1 MPCSSSQSESRRET
15 TKSIFYGISV
25 SIKRLN
31 LAKTLTTL
39 RALARFYA
47 TGSSTSTEFTDADTL
62 VSLNSRY
69 QDSFLLAT
77 SADGDFEFNGDGSQ
91 SINIVSGTR
100 AYALATDLFKVSRVE
115 IKYPST
121 STDYV
126 EANQITGNGM
136 TTGKD
141 SYVAD
146 ADFDLLGGKIE
157 IFVSDITANIQA
169 VTNGIK
175 VYYQKELTELS
186 AGTDAVI
193 FPDVFARYIAI
204 GAAIAF
210 CGVNG
215 LSTRISWLTNEY
227 QIAESKL
234 IEYVANRNNAKR
246 SSLNFKR
253 EDYGNGYSVSDKQ
266 I

>member
-1 MPCSSSQSESRRET
+1 
-15 TKSIFYGISV
+15 
-25 SIKRLN
+25 

-47 TGSSTSTEFTDADTL
+47 TGSSTSTEFTDADSL
-62 VSLNSRY
+62 IALNSRY

-77 SADGDFEFNGDGSQ
+77 SHDGDFEFNGDGSQ

-121 STDYV
+121 STDYI

-169 VTNGIK
+169 VTAGIK
-175 VYYQKELTELS
+175 VYYQKSLTEL
-186 AGTDAVI
+186 ADGADAIV
-193 FPDVFARYIAI
+193 FPDVFARYLAI
-204 GAAIAF
+204 GSAIDF

-215 LSTRISWLTNEY
+215 LSTRLTWLTSEY
-227 QIAESKL
+227 QVAENKL
-234 IEYVANRNNAKR
+234 TEYVANRNNAKK
-246 SSLNFKR
+246 SSLSFRR
-253 EDYGNGYSVSDKQ
+253 EDYGNGSGYAVSDKQ
-266 I
+266 V